1 MKKSETV
8 SVWPTFFRNRK
19 VYFFLNF
26 VAKKSFETNQNIK
39 DEKLTILCAIKRQK
53 NKTFSTRKQNEEKKK
68 K

>member
-1 MKKSETV
+1 MKKSGTI
-8 SVWPTFFRNRK
+8 SVWPTFFRNKK

-26 VAKKSFETNQNIK
+26 VAKKSLETNQNIK